1 MLSGLRCA
9 CWLSRSAFI
18 SKLQTRGTRSRER
31 SESAQTYKYK
41 LKLTPAQERVL
52 AGILWAS
59 RRLYNTAL
67 EQRIFLWKQRGV
79 TRTRYEQEAE
89 LKDMRAALPGLR
101 GHP

>member
-1 MLSGLRCA
+1 M
-9 CWLSRSAFI
+9 
-18 SKLQTRGTRSRER
+18 
-31 SESAQTYKYK
+31 
-41 LKLTPAQERVL
+41 L